1 MQFLPLVLQLLVGL
15 PSLIATAETA
25 FSGRKGSGKA
35 KKKLVMD
42 SAAVALN
49 VAAQLGKAPV
59 NAEEQAVILGAVSQL
74 TDATVETI
82 NAVKKEE

>member
-1 MQFLPLVLQLLVGL
+1 MPILPLILQLLVGL
-15 PSLIATAETA
+15 PSLIATAEKA

-42 SAAVALN
+42 SAETALN
-49 VAAQLGKAPV
+49 VAAQLGKLPV

-74 TDATVETI
+74 TDTTVDAI